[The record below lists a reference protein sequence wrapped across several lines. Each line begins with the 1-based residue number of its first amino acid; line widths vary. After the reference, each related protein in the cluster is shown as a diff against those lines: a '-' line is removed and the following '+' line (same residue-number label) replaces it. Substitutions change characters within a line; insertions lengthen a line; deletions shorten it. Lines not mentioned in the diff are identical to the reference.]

1 MDKLRALTRHLVDR
15 FLVPSEQFDSWA
27 EQIKLTM
34 QWKPSEQGLYMADMR
49 YRAILVVSRFNDSPA
64 RLLALLGAWLEV
76 NDPGR
81 EDDQLDAPVFEID
94 QLTPDVADVELQ
106 LDFIEPLHLAE
117 SDTGEIFAFGKR
129 WDFVPFDL
137 WVAEQGAVS
146 HDRPDA

>member
-1 MDKLRALTRHLVDR
+1 MDKLRALTRDLVDR
-15 FLVPSEQFDSWA
+15 FMVPSEQIDSWA
-27 EQIKLTM
+27 EQVTLTLK
-34 QWKPSEQGLYMADMR
+34 WKPSEQGLHMGDMH
-49 YRAILVVSRFNDSPA
+49 YRAVVVIAHFNDSPA
-64 RLLALLGAWLEV
+64 RLMALLGSWLEV

-81 EDDQLDAPVFEID
+81 EDGQLAAPVFEID

-117 SDTGEIFAFGKR
+117 SIDGEINAFGKR
-129 WDFVPFDL
+129 WAFVPFDL